1 MSWVCQGHQHKG
13 EQPPFHF
20 LENILPQSRRLEKC
34 MQDLCHCL
42 GHPWLLHVPETNRLK
57 AFLID
62 IHWAFSTARNNSHF
76 CIYQAA
82 LEFLLW
88 QKWGHRETDFLCAL
102 LREGC
107 AATSCFFFFW
117 WSMKSILQMVNW
129 STQKLRVFLGTWMD
143 LEIWPLLRH
152 NFLNARCT
160 QRT

>member
-107 AATSCFFFFW
+107 AATSCFFFF
-117 WSMKSILQMVNW
+117 LVEYEVYFADG
-129 STQKLRVFLGTWMD
+129 KLKHTEIKGIFRYLDGFRD
-143 LEIWPLLRH
+143 LTI
-152 NFLNARCT
+152 T
-160 QRT
+160 